1 MPGIRRTSAVQ
12 EDYLKALHRLS
23 GGDVHAVVPT
33 SQLAEELEVT
43 PGSVS
48 EMLGKLA
55 ALKLVVHYPYRGAA
69 LTRAGL
75 DIAVEMI
82 RHHRLIETYLVQAL
96 GYRWDEVH
104 QEADRLEH
112 SISELLEERMW
123 QALGHPAFD
132 PHGDPIPTP
141 DGRMPATATVR
152 LARAPAG
159 RAIRIARIDD
169 RDPERLRAVEALG
182 LLPGVRA
189 EVAEVSTW
197 EGPVTLR
204 AGGALVPVPL
214 GLARAIDVELLAAGT
229 ENPPSCGGDV
239 AEARTAS
246 PGEPTPRR
254 GTPAVGGSHG

>member
-1 MPGIRRTSAVQ
+1 MPKPDSQLRQTSAVQ

-23 GGDVHAVVPT
+23 GGDEELIVPT

-55 ALKLVVHYPYRGAA
+55 SLKLAVHYPYRGAK

-75 DIAVEMI
+75 DVALEMI

-104 QEADRLEH
+104 EEADRLEH

-123 QALGHPAFD
+123 QALGQPAFD

-141 DGRMPATATVR
+141 DFRMVDTKTVP
-152 LARAPAG
+152 LGEVEAG
-159 RAIRIARIDD
+159 SALRIARIDD

-182 LLPGVRA
+182 LLPGVRCVLQDPSA
-189 EVAEVSTW
+189 W
-197 EGPVTLR
+197 EGPIVLR
-204 AGGALVPVPL
+204 RGDELLPVPL
-214 GLARAIDVELLAAGT
+214 GLARAISVELVDG
-229 ENPPSCGGDV
+229 
-239 AEARTAS
+239 
-246 PGEPTPRR
+246 
-254 GTPAVGGSHG
+254 

>member
-1 MPGIRRTSAVQ
+1 MPKSESGLRRTSAVQ

-23 GGDVHAVVPT
+23 GGDREVVVPT

-55 ALKLVVHYPYRGAA
+55 SLKLAVHYPYRGAK

-75 DIAVEMI
+75 DVAVEMI

-104 QEADRLEH
+104 EEADRLEH

-123 QALGHPAFD
+123 QALGQPAFD

-141 DGRMPATATVR
+141 DFRIVAADTV
-152 LARAPAG
+152 LLHLVGAG
-159 RAIRIARIDD
+159 TAIRIARIDD

-182 LLPGVRA
+182 LLPGVRCVLEEA
-189 EVAEVSTW
+189 SAW
-197 EGPVTLR
+197 EGPVVLR
-204 AGGALVPVPL
+204 CGDGLIRVPL
-214 GLARAIDVELLAAGT
+214 GLARAIDVET
-229 ENPPSCGGDV
+229 MDE
-239 AEARTAS
+239 
-246 PGEPTPRR
+246 
-254 GTPAVGGSHG
+254 